1 MATQKKERRKRVP
14 AGGRRPRLP
23 NEPKGPFRPGEFI
36 ATHPVFRF
44 EELQA
49 VRVAAGRSPAGTSAV
64 LRYWVR
70 SGRLRS
76 IRRGLYASYLTDDRD
91 PWLVGSRLTRDAVM
105 AYDAALSFHGF
116 TGPGHGMSYLT
127 LERGRPY
134 SFNDTEYRPVLV
146 PRRLRRLRDWGGG
159 VATVERHGLPLRV
172 TTVERTLVDLLD
184 RLDLGPGIEEVW
196 RAFETA
202 RGLDV
207 DFMATYAQKL
217 GSAVC
222 AGRLGFFLEQLGAL
236 TPGARRLLERCVPK
250 VAAYFDR
257 ATQDRGGQLAH
268 PWNVIVPDEL
278 VGLTNRRTQ
287 RRR

>member
-1 MATQKKERRKRVP
+1 M
-14 AGGRRPRLP
+14 PRQP
-23 NEPKGPFRPGEFI
+23 NEPKGPFRPSEFI

-49 VRVAAGRSPAGTSAV
+49 VRVAAGRSPSSTSAL
-64 LRYWVR
+64 LRHYVR
-70 SGRLRS
+70 TGRLRS
-76 IRRGLYASYLTDDRD
+76 IRKGLYASYLTDYRD
-91 PWLVGSRLTRDAVM
+91 PWHIGSRLTRDAVL

-116 TGPGHGMSYLT
+116 TGPGYGMSYLT
-127 LERGRPY
+127 LDRGRPY

-159 VATVERHGLPLRV
+159 IVSREHHGLAVRV
-172 TTVERTLVDLLD
+172 TTIDRTLVDLLD

-196 RAFETA
+196 RAFKA
-202 RGLDV
+202 VRGPDV
-207 DFMATYAQKL
+207 DFMAAYAQRL

-222 AGRLGFFLEQLGAL
+222 AARLGFFLDQLGAL

-268 PWNVIVPDEL
+268 PWNVIVPDEF
-278 VGLTNRRTQ
+278 VALTNRKRS
-287 RRR
+287 